1 MTRARPLDLI
11 HLRKLVY
18 YDESSPTCLRFTN
31 NNTVAGRKDSSGY
44 FRFCILNR
52 KYLVHRVIFA
62 LYSNMD
68 IENLEVDHLNTNKL
82 DNRIENL
89 RAVTPSI
96 NSRNKRKQS
105 VRLQHST
112 GVVFHTSATGYSR
125 ARAQWRDMDGNLQSK
140 SFNINKLG
148 IMVAFRDAVIYR
160 QKMIEE
166 LNARGAGYTERHGK
180 DINESK

>member
-1 MTRARPLDLI
+1 MTKAKPLDLMY
-11 HLRKLVY
+11 LRKLVY
-18 YDESSPTCLRFTN
+18 YDETSPTCLRFTN
-31 NNTVAGRKDSSGY
+31 NNSVAGKEDSSGY

-62 LYSNMD
+62 LHSSMD
-68 IENLEVDHLNTNKL
+68 IEKLEVDHLNTDKL
-82 DNRIENL
+82 DNRVENL

-96 NSRNKRKQS
+96 NSRNKRKHS
-105 VRLQHST
+105 TRIQHST
-112 GVVFHTSATGYSR
+112 GVTFETSATGYSR
-125 ARAQWRDMDGNLQSK
+125 ARAQWRDMGGNLSSK

-166 LNARGAGYTERHGK
+166 LNSQGAGYTDRHGK
-180 DINESK
+180 DN